1 MIDEEHQVL
10 RYRPLSRVRADRMAR
25 RLWCVGKD
33 AIATV
38 CPCQM
43 SEGTKEA
50 EREAKRQAAWLLSL
64 PPPPAASSRGSVGAA
79 SVRLLN
85 TATATG
91 VIHSRC
97 SQNWPSG
104 LPIPTTSEEDR
115 QHRAKENGRSLS
127 LIGTERA
134 A

>member
-1 MIDEEHQVL
+1 MSDEEYQLLRHQ
-10 RYRPLSRVRADRMAR
+10 PSRHVRADRMAR

-43 SEGTKEA
+43 SEGTEET
-50 EREAKRQAAWLLSL
+50 EREAKRQAAWLLLL

-85 TATATG
+85 MATARG
-91 VIHSRC
+91 VIRSRC
-97 SQNWPSG
+97 
-104 LPIPTTSEEDR
+104 
-115 QHRAKENGRSLS
+115 
-127 LIGTERA
+127 
-134 A
+134 